1 MWRTV
6 TPEVQDLLLE
16 VALYRRLSEDDRE
29 HLAAAA
35 TVERFEKGEAV
46 FHEGDPA
53 QDFFTLVRGRVKVY
67 KVMPNGRVV
76 ILEILGP
83 GDPVGAVAVYE
94 SLAYPATAEAMDET
108 LCIRI
113 PKDPFFQLLET
124 RPSLARGLLK
134 AMTHR
139 IVVLANRFADH
150 AAGKV
155 ETRFARL
162 FLKLASE
169 MGRAEAE
176 AEGVF
181 IPMRLSRQE
190 LADLMGTTVET
201 SIRIMSRWG
210 KEGVVQTE
218 KSGFLV
224 TDRRALEQIS
234 AD

>member
-6 TPEVQDLLLE
+6 TPEVEDLLLE
-16 VALYRRLSEDDRE
+16 VALYRRLSEEDRE

-35 TVERFEKGEAV
+35 TVERFDKGEAV

-94 SLAYPATAEAMDET
+94 SLAYPATAEAMEET

-113 PKDPFFQLLET
+113 SKDPFFQLLET

-176 AEGVF
+176 GVF
-181 IPMRLSRQE
+181 IPMSLSRQE

-224 TDRRALEQIS
+224 TDRSALEQIS

>member
-1 MWRTV
+1 MTL
-6 TPEVQDLLLE
+6 EVQDLLLE
-16 VALYRRLSEDDRE
+16 VALYRQLSEEDRE

-35 TVERFEKGEAV
+35 MVEKFDKGEAV
-46 FHEGDPA
+46 FREGDPA

-83 GDPVGAVAVYE
+83 SDPVGAVAVYE
-94 SLAYPATAEAMDET
+94 ELAYPATAEAMEET

-113 PKDPFFQLLET
+113 PKAPFFQLLES

-150 AAGKV
+150 TAGKV

-169 MGRAEAE
+169 MGKTEAQ
-176 AEGVF
+176 GVF
-181 IPMRLSRQE
+181 IPMTLSRQE

-201 SIRIMSRWG
+201 AIRIMSRWG
-210 KEGVVQTE
+210 KEGVVRTD

-224 TDRRALEQIS
+224 TDREALVRV
-234 AD
+234 ATD

>member
-1 MWRTV
+1 M
-6 TPEVQDLLLE
+6 TPEVQELLLE
-16 VALYRRLSEDDRE
+16 VALYRRLSDEDRE
-29 HLAAAA
+29 QLATAA
-35 TVERFEKGEAV
+35 TVEVFAKGEVV
-46 FHEGDPA
+46 FREGDPA
-53 QDFFTLVRGRVKVY
+53 QDFFTLARGRVKVF

-83 GDPVGAVAVYE
+83 SDPVGTVAVYE
-94 SLAYPATAEAMDET
+94 ELAYPATAEAMEET

-113 PKDPFFQLLET
+113 PKEPFFQLLES

-150 AAGKV
+150 AVGKV

-162 FLKLASE
+162 FLKLAGE
-169 MGRAEAE
+169 MGRPRD
-176 AEGVF
+176 EGVF
-181 IPMRLSRQE
+181 IPMTLSRQE

-201 SIRIMSRWG
+201 AIRIMSRWG
-210 KEGVVQTE
+210 KEGVVETDR
-218 KSGFLV
+218 SGFLV
-224 TDRRALEQIS
+224 TDREALERVA

>member
-35 TVERFEKGEAV
+35 TVERFDKGEAV

-108 LCIRI
+108 LCVRI

-169 MGRAEAE
+169 MGQSKAD
-176 AEGVF
+176 GVF
-181 IPMRLSRQE
+181 IPMSLSRQE

-210 KEGVVQTE
+210 KEGVVKTE

-224 TDRRALEQIS
+224 TDRRALERIS

>member
-1 MWRTV
+1 MT
-6 TPEVQDLLLE
+6 TEVKDLLLE
-16 VALYRRLSEDDRE
+16 VALYRRLSEADRE

-35 TVERFEKGEAV
+35 TVERFDKGEAV
-46 FHEGDPA
+46 FREGDPA
-53 QDFFTLVRGRVKVY
+53 QNFFTLVRGRVKVF

-83 GDPVGAVAVYE
+83 SDPVGAVAVYE
-94 SLAYPATAEAMDET
+94 ELAYPATAEAMEET

-113 PKDPFFQLLET
+113 PKEPFFQLLES

-150 AAGKV
+150 TAGKV

-169 MGRAEAE
+169 MGQPG

-181 IPMRLSRQE
+181 VPMTLSRQE

-210 KEGVVQTE
+210 KEGVVRTE

-224 TDRRALEQIS
+224 TDRKVLEQVS
-234 AD
+234 VD

>member
-1 MWRTV
+1 MSSV
-6 TPEVQDLLLE
+6 TPSVRELLLE
-16 VALYRRLSEDDRE
+16 VVLYRQLSEEDRQ

-35 TVERFEKGEAV
+35 TVERYDKGEAV
-46 FHEGDPA
+46 FREGDPA
-53 QDFFTLVRGRVKVY
+53 EDFFTLARGRVKVY

-83 GDPVGAVAVYE
+83 SDPVGAVAAYE
-94 SLAYPATAEAMDET
+94 ELEYPATAEAIEET

-113 PKDPFFQLLET
+113 PKDPFFELLVS
-124 RPSLARGLLK
+124 RPSLARGLLR

-150 AAGKV
+150 TVGKV

-162 FLKLASE
+162 FLKLAGQMGQVSE
-169 MGRAEAE
+169 
-176 AEGVF
+176 EGIF
-181 IPMRLSRQE
+181 IPMTLTRQE

-210 KEGVVQTE
+210 KDDLVQTD
-218 KSGFLV
+218 KRGFRV
-224 TDRRALEQIS
+224 IDREALERLA

>member
-6 TPEVQDLLLE
+6 IPEVQDLLLE
-16 VALYRRLSEDDRE
+16 VALYRRLSEKDRE

-35 TVERFEKGEAV
+35 TVERFDKGEAV

-53 QDFFTLVRGRVKVY
+53 QDFFTLVRGRVKVF
-67 KVMPNGRVV
+67 KVMSNGRVV

-83 GDPVGAVAVYE
+83 SDPVGAVAVYE
-94 SLAYPATAEAMDET
+94 EFAYPATAEAMEET

-113 PKDPFFQLLET
+113 PKGPFFRLLES

-162 FLKLASE
+162 FLKLATE
-169 MGRAEAE
+169 MGQAGE
-176 AEGVF
+176 EGVF
-181 IPMRLSRQE
+181 IPMTLSRQE

-224 TDRRALEQIS
+224 TDRQALEQIS
-234 AD
+234 AG

>member
-1 MWRTV
+1 MSNV
-6 TPEVQDLLLE
+6 TPSVEELLQE
-16 VALYRRLSEDDRE
+16 VAIYRQLSDEDRE

-35 TVERFEKGEAV
+35 TVVRFDKGETV
-46 FHEGDPA
+46 FREGDPA
-53 QDFFTLVRGRVKVY
+53 ADFFTLARGRVKVY

-83 GDPVGAVAVYE
+83 SDPVGAVAAYE
-94 SLAYPATAEAMDET
+94 ELDYPATAEAIEET

-113 PKDPFFQLLET
+113 PKDPFFELLVG

-139 IVVLANRFADH
+139 IVVLANRFAEH
-150 AAGKV
+150 AVGKV

-162 FLKLASE
+162 FLKLAGE
-169 MGRAEAE
+169 MGRETE
-176 AEGVF
+176 EGIF
-181 IPMRLSRQE
+181 IPMTLSRQE

-210 KEGVVQTE
+210 KDELVQTD
-218 KSGFLV
+218 KRGFRV
-224 TDRRALEQIS
+224 TDREALERLA

>member
-6 TPEVQDLLLE
+6 APKVQDLLLE
-16 VALYRRLSEDDRE
+16 VALYRQLSVEDRE

-35 TVERFEKGEAV
+35 TVEEFDKGEAV

-53 QDFFTLVRGRVKVY
+53 EDFFTLVRGHVKVY

-83 GDPVGAVAVYE
+83 GDPVGAVAAYE
-94 SLAYPATAEAMDET
+94 EIVYPATAAAMGKT
-108 LCIRI
+108 LCIRV
-113 PKDPFFQLLET
+113 PKEPFFQLLVS
-124 RPSLARGLLK
+124 RPSLARGLLQ

-150 AAGKV
+150 TVGKV

-162 FLKLASE
+162 FLKLAAE
-169 MGRAEAE
+169 MGQPEG
-176 AEGVF
+176 EGVF
-181 IPMRLSRQE
+181 IPMTLSRQE

-201 SIRIMSRWG
+201 AIRIMSRWG
-210 KEGVVQTE
+210 KEGVVATD
-218 KSGFLV
+218 KNGFLV
-224 TDRRALEQIS
+224 TDRKALELLA

>member
-1 MWRTV
+1 M

-16 VALYRRLSEDDRE
+16 VALYRQLSEEDRE

-35 TVERFEKGEAV
+35 TVERFAKGEAV
-46 FHEGDPA
+46 FREGDPA

-83 GDPVGAVAVYE
+83 SDPVGAVAVYE
-94 SLAYPATAEAMDET
+94 ELAYPATAEALEEV
-108 LCIRI
+108 LCVRV
-113 PKDPFFQLLET
+113 PKEPFFQLLES

-139 IVVLANRFADH
+139 IMVLANRFADH
-150 AAGKV
+150 TAGKV

-162 FLKLASE
+162 FLKLAGE
-169 MGRAEAE
+169 MGQAEE
-176 AEGVF
+176 EGVL
-181 IPMRLSRQE
+181 IPMTLSRQE

-201 SIRIMSRWG
+201 AIRIMSRWG
-210 KEGVVQTE
+210 KEGVVQTD
-218 KSGFLV
+218 KNGFLV
-224 TDRRALEQIS
+224 TDRKALERI
-234 AD
+234 AID

>member
-1 MWRTV
+1 V

-16 VALYRRLSEDDRE
+16 VALYRQLSEEDRE

-35 TVERFEKGEAV
+35 TVQRFDKGEAV
-46 FHEGDPA
+46 FHQGDSA

-83 GDPVGAVAVYE
+83 SDPVGAVAVYE
-94 SLAYPATAEAMDET
+94 ELAYPATAEAMEET

-113 PKDPFFQLLET
+113 PKGPFFQLLES

-162 FLKLASE
+162 FLKLSSE
-169 MGRAEAE
+169 MGRAEAG
-176 AEGVF
+176 GVF
-181 IPMRLSRQE
+181 IPMTLSRQE

-210 KEGVVQTE
+210 KQGVVQTE

-224 TDRRALEQIS
+224 TDSKALEQVS

>member
-1 MWRTV
+1 MLRAV
-6 TPEVQDLLLE
+6 TPEVQELLLE
-16 VALYRRLSEDDRE
+16 VALYRQLSPEDRE

-35 TVERFEKGEAV
+35 TVERFDKGEAI
-46 FHEGDPA
+46 FREGDSA

-83 GDPVGAVAVYE
+83 SDPVGAVAVYE
-94 SLAYPATAEAMDET
+94 EFAYPATAEAMDET

-113 PKDPFFQLLET
+113 PKGPFFQLLES

-169 MGRAEAE
+169 MGRAESG
-176 AEGVF
+176 GVF
-181 IPMRLSRQE
+181 IPMTLSRQE

-224 TDRRALEQIS
+224 TDSKALEQVS
-234 AD
+234 VD

>member
-6 TPEVQDLLLE
+6 TPEVEDLLLE
-16 VALYRRLSEDDRE
+16 VALYRRLSEEDRE

-35 TVERFEKGEAV
+35 TVERFDKGEAV

-83 GDPVGAVAVYE
+83 GDLVGAVAVYE

-176 AEGVF
+176 GVF
-181 IPMRLSRQE
+181 IPMSLSRQE

-210 KEGVVQTE
+210 KEGVVQTK

-224 TDRRALEQIS
+224 IDRRALEQIS

>member
-1 MWRTV
+1 M
-6 TPEVQDLLLE
+6 TPEVEDLLLE
-16 VALYRRLSEDDRE
+16 VALYRRLSEEDRE

-35 TVERFEKGEAV
+35 TVERFDKGEAV

-176 AEGVF
+176 GVF
-181 IPMRLSRQE
+181 IPMSLSRQE

-224 TDRRALEQIS
+224 IDRRALEQIS

>member
-6 TPEVQDLLLE
+6 TPEVEDLLLE
-16 VALYRRLSEDDRE
+16 VALYRRLSEEDRE

-176 AEGVF
+176 GVF
-181 IPMRLSRQE
+181 IPMSLSRQE

-224 TDRRALEQIS
+224 TDRNALEQIS

>member
-1 MWRTV
+1 M

-35 TVERFEKGEAV
+35 TVERFDKGEAV

-108 LCIRI
+108 LCVRI

-139 IVVLANRFADH
+139 IVVLADRFADH

-169 MGRAEAE
+169 MGQSKAD
-176 AEGVF
+176 GVF
-181 IPMRLSRQE
+181 IPMSLSRQE